1 MTNEIAAA
9 VVIVVLLVVIWNWR
23 KKVLEQATPAVRQ
36 AILKQADSVTL
47 QRADSPQWRQAAA
60 IEGMANELAGE
71 GFSDAGTF
79 TVDKMPGVL
88 VRILV
93 NPGANVSAN
102 LYDHPQG
109 GAWAELVTRYEDG
122 SAATAT
128 TLPDKGVPRP
138 MWLKTMRLPGA
149 TAAQLYRELVQGR
162 PAGAMRPAMAAN
174 AAQEFEQGYLS
185 YMVWLKNRDLSGA
198 DVMRMVQKA
207 LAAKRNESR

>member
-1 MTNEIAAA
+1 MTNLIAGL
-9 VVIVVLLVVIWNWR
+9 VVIVILLIVVWNWR
-23 KKVLEQATPAVRQ
+23 KKLLEQATPAVRQ
-36 AILKQADSVTL
+36 AVLKQADSITL
-47 QRADSPQWRQAAA
+47 ARTESPQWRQAAA
-60 IEGMANELAGE
+60 IEGMTNELAGQ

-109 GAWAELVTRYEDG
+109 GTWAELVTRYEDG

-128 TLPDKGVPRP
+128 GLPSKGVPRP
-138 MWLKTMRLPGA
+138 DWLKTMRFPGA
-149 TAAQLYRELVQGR
+149 SATQLYRELVQGR
-162 PAGAMRPAMAAN
+162 PSGAMKPAMAAN

-185 YMVWLKNRDLSGA
+185 YMVWLKNRDLSSA
-198 DVMRMVQKA
+198 DVLRMVQGA
-207 LAAKRNESR
+207 MAAKKN